1 MEEVQPTGLAGG
13 PRAGGQVNC
22 SLIYD
27 TNVHKREPIGHVSR
41 YSAAILSAR
50 RTCRRLRR
58 NALALESRV
67 EETASTRVKCR
78 SDCLFPCRAA
88 NQAS

>member
-50 RTCRRLRR
+50 RT
-58 NALALESRV
+58 
-67 EETASTRVKCR
+67 
-78 SDCLFPCRAA
+78 
-88 NQAS
+88 